1 VTSLRVLLPR
11 RACSYSVLAFA
22 KAVSRSNV
30 EQSSHSASGLRLEVC
45 EEPPAGK
52 GGGALKLKL
61 KVKGWSEGR
70 DPSDIVDS

>member
-1 VTSLRVLLPR
+1 M
-11 RACSYSVLAFA
+11 LALA

-30 EQSSHSASGLRLEVC
+30 EQSSHSAGGLRLKVC
-45 EEPPAGK
+45 EEPPEGK

-70 DPSDIVDS
+70 DPNDIVDN